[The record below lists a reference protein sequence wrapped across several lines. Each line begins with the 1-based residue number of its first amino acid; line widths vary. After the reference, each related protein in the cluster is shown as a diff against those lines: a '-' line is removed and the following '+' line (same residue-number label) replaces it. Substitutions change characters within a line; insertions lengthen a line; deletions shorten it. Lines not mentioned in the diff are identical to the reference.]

1 MGATALTGNKIKLP
15 QGLPAIEPY
24 LARPRSGPIMAQ
36 LEAIFFET
44 SGTKTFAS
52 SEDRAAFRERWLGRY
67 LAHDAQHA
75 FLAVVDAGLPSETLA
90 GYLVGS
96 IEDPALAT
104 RFDDLGYF
112 KALSPLTARFPAQ
125 LHVNLAPSWQG
136 RGVGR
141 ALVESFCQH
150 LHVLRV
156 PGVHLFTGRGMRNV
170 RFYERAG
177 FREAGSV
184 VWNGRE
190 IVMLV
195 RDLT

>member
-1 MGATALTGNKIKLP
+1 MTGHTIKCRP
-15 QGLPAIEPY
+15 GVPAIEPY
-24 LARPRSGPIMAQ
+24 LARPRASSLIAQ
-36 LEAIFFET
+36 LDAIFFEA

-52 SEDRAAFRERWLGRY
+52 SEDRATFRERWLGRY

-75 FLAVVDAGLPSETLA
+75 FLAVAGAGSPSETLA

-96 IEDPALAT
+96 IEDPALAE

-112 KALSPLTARFPAQ
+112 KALSDLTARYPAQ
-125 LHVNLAPSWQG
+125 LHVNLASSWQG

-141 ALVESFCQH
+141 ALVEAFCQH
-150 LHVLRV
+150 VQGLSV

-177 FREAGSV
+177 FTEAGSV

-195 RDLT
+195 RDLN